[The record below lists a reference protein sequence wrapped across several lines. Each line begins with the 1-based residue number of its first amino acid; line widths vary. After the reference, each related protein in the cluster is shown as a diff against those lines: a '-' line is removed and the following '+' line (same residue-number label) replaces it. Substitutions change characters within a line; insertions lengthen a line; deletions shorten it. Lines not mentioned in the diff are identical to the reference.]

1 MAQSFIFINYEQ
13 ALRFGHVAW
22 GFSLSEGNVKGNVE
36 GNVGGEGDRYCWGS
50 SDHLLRRPWTDI
62 VALAQYSHVPPGG
75 DIDFWCEQGS
85 FEQMLESMS
94 QGHHIQHQEIRY
106 HINYHA
112 YKKLDHDGGNPERA
126 LQELELIRAGG
137 WSLLTNNCIDQ
148 TYRLLDAYG
157 SAAAL
162 VDPKLRYRSRRSY
175 AGQEVKRLSTLLPR
189 KWFAAAKGESF
200 SLEQYKLRVNNS
212 SSSSACHNR
221 QPHDRNSETIGSS
234 EPGSNEKEAPGLSIK
249 AASGRQIVG

>member
-1 MAQSFIFINYEQ
+1 M
-13 ALRFGHVAW
+13 
-22 GFSLSEGNVKGNVE
+22 
-36 GNVGGEGDRYCWGS
+36 
-50 SDHLLRRPWTDI
+50 TDI
-62 VALAQYSHVPPGG
+62 VALAKYSHVPPGG

-112 YKKLDHDGGNPERA
+112 YKELHHDGGNPERA
-126 LQELELIRAGG
+126 LQELELIKAGG
-137 WSLLTNNCIDQ
+137 WALLTNNCIDQ

-162 VDPKLRYRSRRSY
+162 VDPKLRFRSRRSY

-189 KWFAAAKGESF
+189 NWFAAARGESF
-200 SLEQYKLRVNNS
+200 SLEQHKLRAKGS
-212 SSSSACHNR
+212 GSTKACKNR
-221 QPHDRNSETIGSS
+221 QSQDRNSETIGSN
-234 EPGSNEKEAPGLSIK
+234 EQDSNEQSNVKEAPEISIK
-249 AASGRQIVG
+249 AASGGKL

>member
-1 MAQSFIFINYEQ
+1 VAQSFIFINYEQ

-22 GFSLSEGNVKGNVE
+22 GFALSDGNT
-36 GNVGGEGDRYCWGS
+36 YCWGS
-50 SDHLLRRPWTDI
+50 SDHLLRRPMTDI
-62 VALAQYSHVPPGG
+62 VALVQYSHVPPGG

-94 QGHHIQHQEIRY
+94 QGHHIQHQEMRY

-112 YKKLDHDGGNPERA
+112 YKKLHHDGGNPERA
-126 LQELELIRAGG
+126 LQELELIKAGG

-157 SAAAL
+157 SASAL
-162 VDPKLRYRSRRSY
+162 VDPKLRYRSGRSY
-175 AGQEVKRLSTLLPR
+175 AGQEVKRMSTLLPR
-189 KWFAAAKGESF
+189 KWFAAARGESF
-200 SLEQYKLRVNNS
+200 SLEQYKLRAKS
-212 SSSSACHNR
+212 TSACHNS
-221 QPHDRNSETIGSS
+221 QSQDRNSETIGSNEQDS
-234 EPGSNEKEAPGLSIK
+234 NEQSNEKEAPGLSIK

>member
-22 GFSLSEGNVKGNVE
+22 GFALSDGN
-36 GNVGGEGDRYCWGS
+36 RYCWGS
-50 SDHLLRRPWTDI
+50 SDHLLRRPMTDI

-112 YKKLDHDGGNPERA
+112 YKKLHHDGGNPERA
-126 LQELELIRAGG
+126 LQELELIKAGG

-162 VDPKLRYRSRRSY
+162 VDPKLRFRSRRSY
-175 AGQEVKRLSTLLPR
+175 SGPEVKRLSTLLPR
-189 KWFAAAKGESF
+189 KWFAAARGESF
-200 SLEQYKLRVNNS
+200 SLEQYKLRVKIS
-212 SSSSACHNR
+212 GSTSASHNR
-221 QPHDRNSETIGSS
+221 QSQDRNSETIGSNGPS
-234 EPGSNEKEAPGLSIK
+234 NELSYEPSNEKEAPELSIK